1 MIPSTTIITK
11 KGHKELD
18 LEKYAIQRIENEFA
32 YLRQLIDYDEVHRQ
46 RLDDKNDF
54 CRYTDIRTYK
64 DNKVQITSKHNYINA
79 SWINLPSDHFFIA
92 TQGPM
97 DSTIEDFW
105 EMCYAYNV
113 SIIIMICRLKE
124 KDKVKCA
131 NYWEATLE
139 KYQIVMVNREIYLDK
154 GLIKREFS
162 IKNLQDNS
170 FKKIVQIQLTT
181 WDDHT
186 APISNYFKIIKM
198 IQFIDKNRGG
208 NPVVVHCSAGVGRTG
223 TFISMYNLFHEI
235 IEQID
240 DYDTEEIK
248 FSVMNI
254 VRKLKEMRLFLV
266 ENEKQY
272 LLLYH
277 FVKLLLKNNNQC

>member
-1 MIPSTTIITK
+1 MIPSTTIIIK
-11 KGHKELD
+11 KGHKSIG
-18 LEKYAIQRIENEFA
+18 LEKYVTQRIKNEFS
-32 YLRQLIDYDEVHRQ
+32 YLRQLIDYDEAHRQ

-54 CRYTDIRTYK
+54 CRYIDIRTYK
-64 DNKVQITSKHNYINA
+64 DNKVQIASKHNYINA
-79 SWINLPSDHFFIA
+79 SWINIPSNHSFIA

-97 DSTIEDFW
+97 NSTIEDFW

-113 SIIIMICRLKE
+113 RIIVMICRLKE

-139 KYQIVMVNREIYLDK
+139 KYQIVKVNNEIKLDE

-186 APISNYFKIIKM
+186 APISNYYKIIEM
-198 IQFIDKNRGG
+198 IQFIDKNRDK
-208 NPVVVHCSAGVGRTG
+208 NPVVVHCSAGAGRTG
-223 TFISMYNLFHEI
+223 SFISMYNLFHEI

-272 LLLYH
+272 LLLYN
-277 FVKLLLKNNNQC
+277 FVNLLLINNNQC